1 MDVKTVRFYDMNLKF
16 LSEEDEFTA
25 VIYTQKWNTYG
36 TFEIYCPER
45 KPCMQKDHYI
55 IWNYDTRKNGVIKYV
70 ECTDEGVVLKGYS
83 LLWMFT
89 NRITLPPAGEDYDML
104 SGTPEDV
111 MYALVDHNVV
121 NPADPARKIPM
132 LTCRENRSRGGSYKY
147 QTRHANLMVS
157 LSEISKAS
165 SLGIG
170 VDIDLARKQLIF
182 EVYEGIDR
190 TIQQKERPYVLFS
203 ESRDNIENREY
214 VLNDTESKNCAYVAG
229 QGEGAARTVVTVGD
243 EYTGFDRKEVF
254 VDARDL
260 ENAADL
266 PERGR
271 TKLAGMQPA
280 ESYTAGVNADGYQ
293 SKWNLG
299 DFTTVL
305 DEEYGVSLMEQIL
318 EVEETCD
325 NTGYAVIPT
334 FGIPEKTI
342 AEAVGSSGGENSGNG
357 GGGDITY
364 IHTQMTAAKIW
375 TVTHN
380 LGKFPSVSVVDSAG
394 SAVIGDVEYLDK
406 DCVRISFS
414 AAFGG
419 HAYLN

>member
-271 TKLAGMQPA
+271 TKLAGMQPHGELYRGRECGRLSVKM
-280 ESYTAGVNADGYQ
+280 ESGRFY
-293 SKWNLG
+293 
-299 DFTTVL
+299 
-305 DEEYGVSLMEQIL
+305 
-318 EVEETCD
+318 
-325 NTGYAVIPT
+325 
-334 FGIPEKTI
+334 
-342 AEAVGSSGGENSGNG
+342 NSPG
-357 GGGDITY
+357 
-364 IHTQMTAAKIW
+364 
-375 TVTHN
+375 
-380 LGKFPSVSVVDSAG
+380 
-394 SAVIGDVEYLDK
+394 
-406 DCVRISFS
+406 
-414 AAFGG
+414 
-419 HAYLN
+419 